1 LLHVVIAHSIRAPVA
16 GTDPC
21 KAPILFHD
29 PDHQMNE
36 FTENENTE
44 GARWSITAWA
54 LLVAL
59 GIGLAGTVIA
69 GSDKAAN
76 QVTATATT
84 GS

>member
-1 LLHVVIAHSIRAPVA
+1 
-16 GTDPC
+16 
-21 KAPILFHD
+21 
-29 PDHQMNE
+29 MNE